1 MLSEFSKMPSI
12 IFISETRVA
21 DEKEKIQKSQIKI
34 PGFKFL
40 LDNSP
45 TNAGGTAVYVSDD
58 LSFNERDDIIF
69 NYPHVE
75 ACFVEIVCKYVR
87 NCNCGRNG

>member
-34 PGFKFL
+34 PGFKFIL
-40 LDNSP
+40 
-45 TNAGGTAVYVSDD
+45 
-58 LSFNERDDIIF
+58 DIIRQLMQVVLLF
-69 NYPHVE
+69 MSSSSVLSITVSSQKTH
-75 ACFVEIVCKYVR
+75 
-87 NCNCGRNG
+87 